1 MSLSK
6 ILDFSL
12 DDFKEIFDTRLL
24 IPFLG
29 ISLIWIIIDYLINV
43 NNFEAISKISLFG
56 FMIILS
62 IVFLM
67 FLGVKAD
74 MKEKL
79 EITKVV
85 MGFLLAL
92 LGIYAASI
100 SVGMITG
107 SLQKEGI
114 VGVVSFWKIISLDL
128 PKETVAS
135 AQPIVINFI
144 SFATALSINPNLLY
158 KLLTHWFLVAP
169 AEELSFRGV
178 GTYAATKAIEPL
190 TGVNAKGGVLVGGI
204 ISTGIWASIH
214 TIANYTYQGS
224 AMLTSVLTAYIGG
237 AFFLLAMIY
246 SGNIVAPIIAHA
258 IFNSVI
264 EVFKVASGTASIVGD
279 NIILGNML
287 LLFIAIG
294 ITFAAVFAYMKKCR
308 TSSKFGVLKHE

>member
-1 MSLSK
+1 MGLLK

-29 ISLIWIIIDYLINV
+29 ISLIWIIIDYLMNV
-43 NNFEAISKISLFG
+43 TNFEAISKISLFG

-62 IVFLM
+62 VVFLM

-107 SLQKEGI
+107 NLQKEGI
-114 VGVVSFWKIISLDL
+114 VGIVNFWKIISLDL
-128 PKETVAS
+128 PKEATN

-178 GTYAATKAIEPL
+178 GTYAATKGIEPL

-204 ISTGIWASIH
+204 ISTGVWASIH

-264 EVFKVASGTASIVGD
+264 EIFKVASGAASIVGD
-279 NIILGNML
+279 NIVLGNVL
-287 LLFIAIG
+287 LLFIAIL

-308 TSSKFGVLKHE
+308 ISSKIGVLKHE